1 MMNAI
6 FKRTSVRKYT
16 DKPVEPEKIELL
28 MRAAMASPSACNQQ
42 PWEFYLTEN
51 HEKMLELSK
60 CSKYATPTAGAAL
73 AIVPCYHKEGLIAP
87 DYAEI
92 DLSACV
98 ENILL
103 EVEELG
109 LGAVWMGI
117 APGRDR
123 MENVRAVMDIDES
136 LEPFAIISVGYPA
149 VENKQQDRFDPARI
163 HWVK

>member
-1 MMNAI
+1 MNVI

-16 DKPVEPEKIELL
+16 EQPIEPEKTELL
-28 MRAAMASPSACNQQ
+28 LRAAMAAPSACNQQ

-51 HEKMLELSK
+51 REKMLALST

-73 AIVPCYHKEGLIAP
+73 AIVPCYRKTGLIAP

-103 EVEELG
+103 EAEELG

-123 MENVRAVMDIDES
+123 MENVRAVMNVDES
-136 LEPFAIISVGYPA
+136 LEPFAIIAVGYPA
-149 VENKQQDRFDPARI
+149 AENKQQDRFDPARI
-163 HWVK
+163 HIVE

>member
-1 MMNAI
+1 MSAI

-16 DKPVEPEKIELL
+16 EQKIESEKTELL
-28 MRAAMASPSACNQQ
+28 LRAAMAAPSACNQQ
-42 PWEFYLTEN
+42 PWEFYLTDSR
-51 HEKMLELSK
+51 EKMLELSK
-60 CSKYATPTAGAAL
+60 CSKYAAPTAGAAL
-73 AIVPCYHKEGLIAP
+73 AIVPCYRKEGLIAP

-98 ENILL
+98 ENLLL
-103 EVEELG
+103 EAEELG

-123 MENVRAVMDIDES
+123 MENVRAVLNIDES
-136 LEPFAIISVGYPA
+136 LEPFAIIAVGYPA
-149 VENKQQDRFDPARI
+149 VENKQQDRFDAARI

>member
-1 MMNAI
+1 MNAI

-16 DKPVEPEKIELL
+16 DRPIEAEKVELL
-28 MRAAMASPSACNQQ
+28 LRAAMAAPSACNQQ
-42 PWEFYLTEN
+42 PWEFYLTTN
-51 HEKMLELSK
+51 KEKMEQLSE
-60 CSKYATPTAGAAL
+60 CSRYATPTKGAAL
-73 AIVPCYHKEGLIAP
+73 AIVPCYRKENIILP
-87 DYAEI
+87 EYAEI

-103 EVEELG
+103 EAEELG

-123 MENVRAVMDIDES
+123 MENVRRVLNVDDS
-136 LEPFAIISVGYPA
+136 LEPFAIIAVGYPA
-149 VENKQQDRFDPARI
+149 AENKQQDRFDPTRI